1 MEGQTQRRLSK
12 KLVEIVGAAPN
23 WHTAAMVDASRLGP
37 EGLKS
42 GWVLARE
49 MALHQ
54 LSLAGLIVK
63 GLKH

>member
-1 MEGQTQRRLSK
+1 MEVRAQRRPSEN
-12 KLVEIVGAAPN
+12 LVERVGAAPK
-23 WHTAAMVDASRLGP
+23 WHAAAMVDASQLGP

-54 LSLAGLIVK
+54 LSLAGLSLK